1 MRFSVKANW
10 DKNSPLT
17 ARTCANERGT
27 NSGNNKTMI
36 CPKCGFQQEEG
47 PECIHCGV
55 IFARLRRA
63 EPSAV
68 TPVETGQPQASLF
81 VRSYRIFRW
90 VCLVGLII
98 ALFGLILILR
108 TSPPPQIPI
117 SSYATERAES
127 KVREFKSTISQ
138 GSPGQLQMN
147 ESELNGW
154 LAANL
159 AINRA
164 QRSEASSPQAL
175 DSAAADPESLS
186 DADIEEAQSSLR
198 DVKVQLEEDSL
209 KLYAIFDMRGKNLSL
224 ELDGRPLVEDGYLK
238 MDLTGGKLG
247 SLPIPSLALQKLAN
261 RIFDSPQNKEKFK
274 LPPGIQDMRIEDGQ
288 LRVIS
293 E

>member
-1 MRFSVKANW
+1 
-10 DKNSPLT
+10 
-17 ARTCANERGT
+17 
-27 NSGNNKTMI
+27 MI

-47 PECIHCGV
+47 PECIHCRV

-68 TPVETGQPQASLF
+68 SPKETGQLQTSVF
-81 VRSYRIFRW
+81 IRFYRVFRW
-90 VCLVGLII
+90 VCLAGLII
-98 ALFGLILILR
+98 ALIVLILILR
-108 TSPPPQIPI
+108 TSPPPEILI
-117 SSYATERAES
+117 SSYAAEKAEI
-127 KVREFKSTISQ
+127 KVREFKSALSQ
-138 GSPGQLQMN
+138 GRPGQLQIN

-154 LAANL
+154 LASNL
-159 AINRA
+159 DISRS
-164 QRSEASSPQAL
+164 QGSEASSPVAS
-175 DSAAADPESLS
+175 DSAAVDPESPS
-186 DADIEEAQSSLR
+186 DAEIEEAQSSLR
-198 DVKVQLEEDSL
+198 EVKVQLEEDSL
-209 KLYAIFDMRGKNLSL
+209 RLYATFDMKGKKVSL

-247 SLPIPSLALQKLAN
+247 SLPIPSFALKRLAA